1 MPETLHGKAAMESRV
16 LPAAEWRELYL
27 RTARELE
34 STRTAWATCKA
45 LKCCS
50 VLCPPA
56 DWVRPSSA
64 SRSPGGTG

>member
-34 STRTAWATCKA
+34 STRPAWR
-45 LKCCS
+45 
-50 VLCPPA
+50 PA
-56 DWVRPSSA
+56 
-64 SRSPGGTG
+64 

>member
-64 SRSPGGTG
+64 SR

>member
-16 LPAAEWRELYL
+16 LPAAEWRALYL

-34 STRTAWATCKA
+34 STRTAWATCRA

-50 VLCPPA
+50 CLYPPNA
-56 DWVRPSSA
+56 EVRA
-64 SRSPGGTG
+64 